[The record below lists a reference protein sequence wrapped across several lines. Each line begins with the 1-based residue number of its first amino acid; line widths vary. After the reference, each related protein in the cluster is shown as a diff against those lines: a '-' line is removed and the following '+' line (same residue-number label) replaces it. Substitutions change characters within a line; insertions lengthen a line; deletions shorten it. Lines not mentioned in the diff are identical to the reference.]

1 MNENL
6 PQVIQEGFFT
16 KIKNWFYK
24 LFKKQKSIENPIQK
38 NLDELHNEIDEISKA
53 NFVQNIKVENKDNI
67 LMLQRKIKEKQ
78 IEISDLTDQEL
89 DEMIELYKNQ
99 IKDKKARLKQYRVK
113 IKNINAT

>member
-1 MNENL
+1 MDEMNKEIF
-6 PQVIQEGFFT
+6 IQDI
-16 KIKNWFYK
+16 KIE
-24 LFKKQKSIENPIQK
+24 S
-38 NLDELHNEIDEISKA
+38 
-53 NFVQNIKVENKDNI
+53 KDNI

-99 IKDKKARLKQYRVK
+99 IEDKKARLKQYRVK

>member
-16 KIKNWFYK
+16 KIKNWFYR
-24 LFKKQKSIENPIQK
+24 FFRKQKSVDYSVQEK
-38 NLDELHNEIDEISKA
+38 MDEINKEIFIQDIKIESK
-53 NFVQNIKVENKDNI
+53 DSI

-78 IEISDLTDQEL
+78 LEISDLTDQEL

-99 IKDKKARLKQYRVK
+99 IEDKKARLKQYRVK